1 MGKGKVR
8 SYRTRVWRGSQV
20 TILKPQG
27 LHGAE
32 YSVIYNSND
41 KLEISF
47 MSTKLPLSIDISYI
61 LNSCVSGSFAMP
73 STSFW
78 QDRQLLILLRQGWSS
93 KFGRDKFHYMAIT
106 DEKQGIMLMPED
118 LLPDRGKQLIVP
130 ESVLLANPINPDR
143 RDGGVHGW
151 ISSGPVIGFWVVFP
165 SHEFGNG
172 GPTKENLTVHTCPPC
187 LDVCSSQPNTSHIS
201 ITMQHS

>member
-47 MSTKLPLSIDISYI
+47 MSTKLPLSIDIRFLCFAIYE
-61 LNSCVSGSFAMP
+61 LLAGSPAFDLAQTRMV
-73 STSFW
+73 F
-78 QDRQLLILLRQGWSS
+78 

-106 DEKQGIMLMPED
+106 DEKQVIMLMPED

-172 GPTKENLTVHTCPPC
+172 GPTKQNLTVHTCPPC